1 MATTMVPRVQALLDE
16 MAEHRVHFKT
26 FCRSLSDEE
35 LATPIPNAPWTV
47 FDYIAHL
54 ATIEALIN
62 PWFGAMVG
70 APPAGKPEVAPP
82 SPFDLDEWNEAIVER
97 RHGRTLDEIFE
108 EAARNRE
115 AYAANLSKM
124 TDAHLDTKVPFGG
137 DRKVIN
143 LPPVIVPLSNL
154 LTGIALHDPMHTLDI
169 LRALPN
175 RRPAVAAWL
184 GSIDMSRMDP
194 EMVARRA

>member
-1 MATTMVPRVQALLDE
+1 MIPRIQSLLDE
-16 MAEHRVHFKT
+16 MADHRVLFEA

-35 LATPIPNAPWTV
+35 LAAQIPNAPWTV

-70 APPAGKPEVAPP
+70 APPAAKPEVPPP
-82 SPFDLDEWNEAIVER
+82 SPFDLDEWNEAIVAR
-97 RHGRTLDEIFE
+97 RHGRTIDEIFA

-124 TDAHLDTKVPFGG
+124 TDAHLDTKIPFGG

-143 LPPVIVPLSNL
+143 LPPVIVPVYSL
-154 LTGIALHDPMHTLDI
+154 LTGIAIHDPMHTHDI

-175 RRPAVAAWL
+175 RRPDIADWLAAV
-184 GSIDMSRMDP
+184 DMSRMDP
-194 EMVARRA
+194 EMAARRA